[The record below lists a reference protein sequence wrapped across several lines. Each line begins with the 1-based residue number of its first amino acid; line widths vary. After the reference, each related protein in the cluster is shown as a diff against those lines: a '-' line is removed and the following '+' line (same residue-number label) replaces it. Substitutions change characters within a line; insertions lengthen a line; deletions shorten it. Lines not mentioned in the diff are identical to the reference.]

1 MSKEQSFF
9 YKDTPA
15 GRNDL
20 SDEFGQAYTPDP
32 ISTPAQSRQPLI
44 IKEK

>member
-9 YKDTPA
+9 YKETPA
-15 GRNDL
+15 GRNNL
-20 SDEFGQAYTPDP
+20 RDEFGQAYTPDP
-32 ISTPAQSRQPLI
+32 ITPVQSRQSLI